1 MTKRVTNIFVGVDVS
16 KDHLDV
22 YLLPSKKHM
31 RIKNNSDGL
40 NYLLRRLKKLHVS
53 RIVCEASG
61 GYESLLVSTMSQAEH
76 AIWRIDPKRIKAFI
90 ASEGVKAKTDS
101 IDAAMIALFAQQ
113 KQLAE
118 YARIKSQK
126 IDAEKLKAIVKR
138 KETLTRIA
146 AQEKTRLKH
155 PQQSFCRQ
163 EIKDHIT
170 FIAQQ
175 IKILEQEI
183 GKKITNNEN
192 WQQKSKIITSIPGI
206 GETTTASL
214 IAHIPELGT
223 IGNKQVA
230 ALAGLVPYT
239 CQSGNQ
245 TKQSRIREGRSAPR
259 KALYMAAL
267 SAIQYNHDMKIFYN
281 RLVKLGKKKK
291 VALVAVM
298 RKLIILVNVLICE
311 NRVWKE
317 LNV

>member
-1 MTKRVTNIFVGVDVS
+1 MTKMVAKIFVGVDVS
-16 KDHLDV
+16 KDHLDIF
-22 YLLPSKKHM
+22 LLPSGKHM

-40 NYLLRRLKKLHVS
+40 DYLLRRLKNLPVS

-61 GYESLLVSTMSQAEH
+61 GYESLLVSTMSQAEY

-118 YARIKSQK
+118 YARIKLQK

-146 AQEKTRLKH
+146 AQEKTRLRH
-155 PQQSFCRQ
+155 PQQSFCQ
-163 EIKDHIT
+163 EEIEDHVT

-175 IKILEQEI
+175 IKALEQEI
-183 GKKITNNEN
+183 DKIIKNDDD
-192 WQQKSKIITSIPGI
+192 WQKKSKIIISIPGI
-206 GETTTASL
+206 GESTTASL

-230 ALAGLVPYT
+230 ALVGLVPYT
-239 CQSGNQ
+239 RQSGNH
-245 TKQSRIREGRSAPR
+245 TKESRIREGRSAPR

-267 SAIQYNHDMKIFYN
+267 SAVQYNHDMKIFYN
-281 RLVKLGKKKK
+281 RLVGLGKKKK
-291 VALVAVM
+291 VALIAVM
-298 RKLIILVNVLICE
+298 RKLIILVNVLLCE
-311 NRVWKE
+311 NRVWKA